1 MLGIIVGLLAGLAG
15 LLVALLATPI
25 MMALGPVL
33 SLYQIIAG
41 MAATVKPARRSASTN
56 TPSDRDAE
64 VRKLPDGKRN
74 IEEPPLAA

>member
-1 MLGIIVGLLAGLAG
+1 MFGIIVGLLAGLAG

-25 MMALGPVL
+25 MMALGPIL
-33 SLYQIIAG
+33 SLYQSIAG
-41 MAATVKPARRSASTN
+41 MAAPVQPAGGSASTE
-56 TPSDRDAE
+56 TRSDRDAE